1 MKLNYEIVGNGERVV
16 VLSGSLG
23 STLEM
28 WEPQLPSL
36 AEQFKVLRY
45 DQPGHGG
52 SSLPEERTIDA
63 FARALAALLEELR
76 LDAVLFCGLSLGGAV
91 GMRLAL
97 DRPELVDRL
106 VLCCTAGKF
115 GTPEFWDGR
124 IAKTRA
130 GGVAAVAEPVLAR
143 WFTPGYPDL
152 QRYREMLLAT
162 PAEGYA
168 RCCEA
173 LREWDVRGA
182 LSGVRAPTLCIAG
195 AEDPSTPPEQLEA
208 IAGEIPGARMV
219 VIEDARHLVNVERA
233 PAFNDALLA
242 HFAA

>member
-1 MKLNYEIVGNGERVV
+1 VKLNYEIVGSGERVV

-36 AEQFKVLRY
+36 KEEFKILRY
-45 DQPGHGG
+45 DHPGHGG
-52 SSLPEERTIDA
+52 SELPEEPTIDA
-63 FARALAALLEELR
+63 FARALAGLLEQLG
-76 LDAVLFCGLSLGGAV
+76 LDGVLFCGLSLGGAV

-106 VLCCTAGKF
+106 ALCCTAARF

-130 GGVAAVAEPVLAR
+130 EGVAAVAEPVLAR
-143 WFTPGYPDL
+143 WFTPGFPDL

-182 LSGVRAPTLCIAG
+182 LAGVRAPTLCIAG

-208 IAGEIPGARMV
+208 IAGEIPGARAV
-219 VIEDARHLVNVERA
+219 AIDDARHLVNVERA
-233 PAFNDALLA
+233 AAFNEALLA
-242 HFAA
+242 QFAA